1 MQTSPEVPPGANF
14 PAIPLSKR
22 AKRRWRR
29 HQVVIFLKTPDYD
42 RLRALRPRFGGKTPP
57 KIACHLLLG
66 ALDRIEQEPID
77 PPPSPAPEGG
87 AQ

>member
-1 MQTSPEVPPGANF
+1 MQPSPETPSGANF

-29 HQVVIFLKTPDYD
+29 HQIVIHVNRPDYD
-42 RLRALRPRFGGKTPP
+42 RLRALRPRFDGKTPP
-57 KIACHLLLG
+57 KIARHLLLF
-66 ALDRIEQEPID
+66 ALDHIEQQPFD
-77 PPPSPAPEGG
+77 PQQLAPAEG

>member
-1 MQTSPEVPPGANF
+1 MQTSPEAPPGANF

-29 HQVVIFLKTPDYD
+29 HQVVIHLMRPDYD
-42 RLRALRPRFGGKTPP
+42 RLRALRPRFGGRTPP
-57 KIACHLLLG
+57 KIAHHLLLR
-66 ALDRIEQEPID
+66 AIDQIEQQPFD
-77 PPPSPAPEGG
+77 PSSPPEGG